1 METPQNHELGGHEE
15 SQVAKLLNNKK
26 LIYGASIAVI
36 AVVVIAFAWYFIAQ
50 NGSRNADELVAKADM
65 EQNDS
70 IAFNLYKQAAEAG
83 YKSGN
88 RAKVEVAIR
97 LYNEKKYEEAIKYLD
112 DASISDNIVAAGVY
126 SLKGDC
132 YVNLKKND
140 EAVKSFKKAI
150 SEADENPDIVPLMLI
165 KLANIYRAE
174 SKFPEEFDAYEQ
186 IINDYPQ
193 FVQTSQT
200 DIRKYYE
207 RAKAA
212 AGK

>member
-26 LIYGASIAVI
+26 LIYGASIAVVAI
-36 AVVVIAFAWYFIAQ
+36 VIIAFAWFFIAQ
-50 NGSRNADELVAKADM
+50 SGSRNADEMIAKADM

-97 LYNEKKYEEAIKYLD
+97 LYNNGKYEDAIKYLD

-140 EAVKSFKKAI
+140 EAIKCFNKAI
-150 SEADENPDIVPLMLI
+150 SKADENPDIVPLVLI
-165 KLANIYRAE
+165 KLANVYRAE
-174 SKFPEEFDAYEQ
+174 NKFDDEFEAYDKL
-186 IINDYPQ
+186 INEYPQ
-193 FVQTSQT
+193 YVQSAQT